1 MDVCY
6 YLLISLFI
14 LILITGNLYMKYLQS
29 FFLSIILI
37 SITSCGGGAESAAP
51 TPAPQNNTPSTNAG
65 NDLTVNENTTV
76 NLSGSGSD
84 PDGNITSYSW
94 SQTSGTAV
102 TLTNANSANV
112 SFVSP
117 SINANEILTFRLV
130 VKDNDGASANDS
142 IDITVIN
149 TSADFPITEDN
160 GNLVRYLPNN
170 YIKYDIKITN
180 ANDNAKFVEGEITI
194 NYSSSLNPS
203 RLDESLNLESLTRTQ
218 TIILDNGD
226 NNGGSITSWDVIQF
240 PDDFLL
246 NNDNFGSSLFAYS
259 MYRNGRETILNLIND
274 KSYEVMLLVGSPYI
288 GYYNAKT
295 VIQAKLSEPFAFNT
309 EYYQVFNEV
318 SISAI
323 EIIETPLGS
332 FETFKL
338 DTTNLMTF
346 SNGES
351 EIRTGNSWFHPAIGI
366 VKSNYTIKLAD
377 GTLNFEEIVTSTN
390 LNY

>member
-6 YLLISLFI
+6 YLLMSLF
-14 LILITGNLYMKYLQS
+14 ILITGNLYMKYLQS

-51 TPAPQNNTPSTNAG
+51 APTPAPQNNTPLTNAG

-84 PDGNITSYSW
+84 PDGSISSYSW

-117 SINANEILTFRLV
+117 SINANEILTFKLV

-170 YIKYDIKITN
+170 YIKYDIKKIN
-180 ANDNAKFVEGEITI
+180 YAGVLVEGEKTI
-194 NYSSSLNPS
+194 SYSYSNNPLVLS
-203 RLDESLNLESLTRTQ
+203 DGEESLIMSEVYIVDDADIFYSY
-218 TIILDNGD
+218 
-226 NNGGSITSWDVIQF
+226 DVIQF
-240 PDDFLL
+240 PDSYIDSPSLEAYYYHQDGNRTTL
-246 NNDNFGSSLFAYS
+246 NIIDGQAHPL
-259 MYRNGRETILNLIND
+259 
-274 KSYEVMLLVGSPYI
+274 MLLVGSPYV
-288 GYYNAKT
+288 GYYHNRT
-295 VIQAKLSEPFAFNT
+295 VTRKEVAPNPSGGTLSAEYSAF
-309 EYYQVFNEV
+309 YEV
-318 SISAI
+318 DISKI
-323 EIIETPLGS
+323 EIIDTPLGT
-332 FETFKL
+332 FEAFKL
-338 DTTNLMTF
+338 ERTVIL
-346 SNGES
+346 
-351 EIRTGNSWFHPAIGI
+351 TGNIFTKTTVGNYWFHPAIGI
-366 VKSNYTIKLAD
+366 VKARFDIITTDGDTISV
-377 GTLNFEEIVTSTN
+377 EEIITSTN